1 MNQVGCRIIFDQDG
15 EIIHIL
21 GEMRGNV
28 LERKEIKKLSS
39 IDLKYGA
46 IDFKKHKI
54 FSVDIETQEP
64 VLEEINTE
72 TEEQRRIRELE
83 DTLLLQTDTEIG
95 GIL

>member
-1 MNQVGCRIIFDQDG
+1 
-15 EIIHIL
+15 
-21 GEMRGNV
+21 MRGDV

-39 IDLKYGA
+39 IDLEYGA

-54 FSVDIETQEP
+54 VSVHIETQEP

-72 TEEQRRIRELE
+72 TDEQKRIRELE
-83 DTLLLQTDTEIG
+83 DILLLQTDKEIG